1 MVSDFEQFET
11 EIAGKVKGL
20 ILCMPDNYNLDY
32 LVYSAS
38 NSLGEEL
45 IIMDLELHKVFKRM
59 MFKRF
64 DSWVEEELSNKEK
77 RGKS

>member
-1 MVSDFEQFET
+1 M
-11 EIAGKVKGL
+11 
-20 ILCMPDNYNLDY
+20 LCMPDNYNLDY

-38 NSLGEEL
+38 NSLSEEQ

-64 DSWVEEELSNKEK
+64 DSWIEEELSNKA
-77 RGKS
+77 KSGNRT